1 MLTISPDVLL
11 RVKFLNDLHRDR
23 SACMLFISGLPSAV
37 RVKGDRT
44 PADSRTERTDNGC
57 EVDPADVDVRAQPY
71 VARIVGD
78 YLIGLLEIE
87 EEARDEN
94 GSHTKKKT

>member
-23 SACMLFISGLPSAV
+23 GAYMLFISGLPSAV
-37 RVKGDRT
+37 RVKGDRP

-57 EVDPADVDVRAQPY
+57 EVDPADVAQPH
-71 VARIVGD
+71 VARIVRD

-94 GSHTKKKT
+94 GGHTKKKT